1 MSKFRFHSPVLFV
14 KDLDKMK
21 TFYLET
27 LLQEIESDFGACII
41 LKSGISLWSLAE
53 NHPIAERN
61 GQTWAKEGNKNLELC
76 FETEEFEPVLKRLK
90 EKNLKLIHDVIEESW
105 GQYTIR
111 FTDPEGNI
119 IELGESIACF
129 VNRLYHEGMSIAEI
143 VQKTSVNKEQ
153 VEEYLRI

>member
-1 MSKFRFHSPVLFV
+1 MHYIKIGHFA
-14 KDLDKMK
+14 
-21 TFYLET
+21 LESCRKS
-27 LLQEIESDFGACII
+27 SDSRKKWTNLG
-41 LKSGISLWSLAE
+41 KRGE
-53 NHPIAERN
+53 
-61 GQTWAKEGNKNLELC
+61 QNLELC